1 VSRESRR
8 REDESY
14 REWKG
19 AYRPYDILR
28 EATIALGVVLA
39 LAVVLTVRQLA
50 LNRGASKYRYRDL
63 QVAADVP
70 SSDHAAMEP

>member
-1 VSRESRR
+1 MSRECRR

-28 EATIALGVVLA
+28 EATIALGIVLA
-39 LAVVLTVRQLA
+39 LAL
-50 LNRGASKYRYRDL
+50 S
-63 QVAADVP
+63 
-70 SSDHAAMEP
+70 